1 MFTTSLY
8 TLQKNNPSTFAVMM
22 TKRQRRKLS
31 EYLKNLQNDFD
42 IDKSNNQYST
52 LTNKLEN
59 GYMSYNDTELKLMRA
74 AITWNRFYAPLSF
87 ILQKYMLR
95 TVNR

>member
-22 TKRQRRKLS
+22 TKRQRRQLS
-31 EYLKNLQNDFD
+31 DYLRNLQSDFD
-42 IDKSNNQYST
+42 IDGSNNQYST
-52 LTNKLEN
+52 LSNKLEN
-59 GYMSYNDTELKLMRA
+59 GYMSYNDKELKLMRA

-87 ILQKYMLR
+87 ILQKYILR

>member
-22 TKRQRRKLS
+22 TKRQRRQLS
-31 EYLKNLQNDFD
+31 EYLRNLQSDFE
-42 IDKSNNQYST
+42 IDSSNNKYST
-52 LTNKLEN
+52 LTNKIEN

-74 AITWNRFYAPLSF
+74 AITWNKFYAPLSF
-87 ILQKYMLR
+87 LLHKYMLR